1 MTEPRSPAD
10 QALDLL
16 VYAPLGLALAIRSEL
31 PKLIERGRS
40 QTDPQVA
47 LARMLGQMAVGK
59 GQQEARRVLNELW
72 ARVGG
77 NGEGVKP
84 PPPATAVAPE
94 HRSSPPPATVAKSAP
109 APPAEGLAIPGYAS
123 LSAPQVVQRLNGLSP
138 EELDAVHVYETATR
152 RRQTILGRIAQLR
165 SPGS

>member
-1 MTEPRSPAD
+1 MTESRSPAD
-10 QALDLL
+10 QAIDLL
-16 VYAPLGLALAIRSEL
+16 VYAPLGLALALREEL

-59 GQQEARRVLNELW
+59 GHEEARRALNQLW
-72 ARVGG
+72 ARVGRG
-77 NGEGVKP
+77 GEALAP
-84 PPPATAVAPE
+84 PVPTPPAASRPASPAP
-94 HRSSPPPATVAKSAP
+94 SSPSPQTGSAP
-109 APPAEGLAIPGYAS
+109 SADGLAIPGYDA
-123 LSAPQVVQRLNGLSP
+123 LSAPQVVQRLSGLAP

-152 RRQTILGRIAQLR
+152 HRQTILGRIAQLR